1 MGVPEFSGTDG
12 REKMMEKEKS
22 CGAIVFRKVKNKI
35 EVLVI
40 KHRNGGHWSFP
51 KGHVE
56 GSETEHETAKREIFE
71 ETGIDVSFVT
81 GFREMVSYSPKPRVI
96 KDVVYFLAEAL
107 NHDFVMQEEE
117 LSQIRWININDAEKY
132 LTYNNDKGLIF
143 SARTALKR
151 M

>member
-1 MGVPEFSGTDG
+1 
-12 REKMMEKEKS
+12 MEKEKS
-22 CGAIVFRKVKNKI
+22 CGAIVFRKNKKSLD
-35 EVLVI
+35 VLII
-40 KHRNGGHWSFP
+40 KHKNGGHWSFP

-56 GSETEHETAKREIFE
+56 DGETEHETARREVKE
-71 ETGIDVSFVT
+71 ETGIDISFVP
-81 GFREMVSYSPKPRVI
+81 GFRETVTYSPKTGVM

-107 NHDFVMQEEE
+107 NSDYKRQEEE
-117 LSQIRWININDAEKY
+117 ISQIKWISLGEVDKA